1 MAFDINTFRSK
12 FEKYG
17 GASRTSLFLVEI
29 YKPNKKSEVR
39 ITPEEMR
46 FFCKSVTFPGIN
58 LDITENRPYGV
69 GMPVRYP
76 SGATAQDVNAIF
88 MLDSNHQILG
98 FFHSWIQD
106 VFNYQATNLA
116 AANKYS
122 PNQAVYELGYFNDY
136 SCNIRI
142 KYFSSH
148 SSEAYYECLL
158 EGAYPT
164 QVGSVELSWDSND
177 QYGVL
182 PVSFA
187 FEKISFSGNASGPIQ
202 GINSRGFGL
211 IDYIISI
218 GQIGQTIE
226 SIKKPKSVQDAI
238 NMFTNVAYTWDNL
251 RNLFS
256 SWRSETCHCLRFL
269 RLSSL
274 LHCHRQV
281 RR

>member
-17 GASRTSLFLVEI
+17 GAARTSLFLVEI
-29 YKPNKKSEVR
+29 YKPNKKSEIR

-116 AANKYS
+116 AANKYN

-164 QVGSVELSWDSND
+164 QIGSVELSWDSND

-211 IDYIISI
+211 IEYITSI

-251 RNLFS
+251 RNLF
-256 SWRSETCHCLRFL
+256 
-269 RLSSL
+269 
-274 LHCHRQV
+274 
-281 RR
+281 